1 MIPIRHFSTRRIS
14 NARAAT
20 TQLVGRARFQRVLR
34 LFIVS
39 KTHRTDT
46 FARCATLEYCL
57 NVERGFSWAFD
68 HHAIGQGNDLAARI
82 GVD

>member
-1 MIPIRHFSTRRIS
+1 MTPIRHFSTRCIS
-14 NARAAT
+14 SARAAP
-20 TQLVGRARFQRVLR
+20 TQLVWRAAFQCVLR

-57 NVERGFSWAFD
+57 NVERGFSRAFD
-68 HHAIGQGNDLAARI
+68 HHTMGYGNDLATRI